1 MSDVVSEAP
10 PAAGPPD
17 RGASVDTGGTFG
29 IHMHGTPPLTWLA
42 VVAGLGA
49 MVINQLLLPALNDV
63 NRRLMLRDLS
73 HWGAFATNLAAISG
87 GIAVGFGLLSFVR
100 YGSVTNLRQ
109 RLLLAGFG
117 GFVFLPMLAMAV
129 VLENHTTA
137 QTVLFAF
144 GAAQVLSITVSSS
157 AARSAETRF
166 PRLVACI
173 AVMTALFA
181 LLAQVLLV
189 STQFE
194 FRSWRWQAQA
204 QRALLALGEI
214 SYLLLLTGT
223 AGLLLPKRTDARSRW
238 ARQAGFF
245 ILPVVLGSLYI
256 AERQLGNDYALL
268 LYHAQ
273 RVSLFIDAWP
283 RLYSVP
289 IGIALAGCM
298 AALIAKDTIAKQ
310 AAAGV
315 LLLIGSGY
323 APHAPGRLLTWTLA
337 FVLIARSIIAPT
349 HAVQAKVAEPSADR

>member
-1 MSDVVSEAP
+1 VSAD
-10 PAAGPPD
+10 A
-17 RGASVDTGGTFG
+17 GGTFG
-29 IHMHGTPPLTWLA
+29 MHMHGTPPLTWLA
-42 VVAGLGA
+42 VVAGLTA
-49 MVINQLLLPALNDV
+49 MAINQLLLPALNAA

-100 YGSVTNLRQ
+100 YGSVTSLRQ

-117 GFVFLPMLAMAV
+117 GCVFLPMLVMAAL
-129 VLENHTTA
+129 LENHTTA

-144 GAAQVLSITVSSS
+144 GAAQVLAITVGTI
-157 AARSAETRF
+157 AARAAETSL

-173 AVMTALFA
+173 AVATSLLA

-189 STQFE
+189 SSQLE
-194 FRSWRWQAQA
+194 LPGWRWQTQA
-204 QRALLALGEI
+204 QRAVQALGEVC
-214 SYLLLLTGT
+214 YLLLLTGT
-223 AGLLLPKRTDARSRW
+223 AGLLMPKRSDPRSRW

-245 ILPVVLGSLYI
+245 VLPVVLGSLYV

-289 IGIALAGCM
+289 IGLALAGCVS
-298 AALIAKDTIAKQ
+298 ALIARDATAKQ

-337 FVLIARSIIAPT
+337 FVVIARAIIAPT
-349 HAVQAKVAEPSADR
+349 HAAESKTAEAA